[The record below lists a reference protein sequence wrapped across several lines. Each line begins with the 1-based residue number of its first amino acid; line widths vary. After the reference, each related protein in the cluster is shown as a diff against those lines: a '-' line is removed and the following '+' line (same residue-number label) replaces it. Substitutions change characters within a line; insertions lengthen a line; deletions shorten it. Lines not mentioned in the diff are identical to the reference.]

1 MMRRRHFIAGLA
13 ALPFV
18 GAAAAGGK
26 RVVVLGAGLA
36 GLASAYNLMKHG
48 YDVTVLEA
56 QERPGGRV
64 QTARSPLLNGGHAEL
79 GAVRV
84 FDSHEYT
91 HKYIREFNL
100 NLTPYDAGITAY
112 LMQGKRF
119 LPPPAGT
126 PWPLD
131 GLLASE
137 QPDPTALLPVYL
149 GQGIQKIGNALT
161 PGWPGSVPSS
171 AEVEK
176 YTAAEYLR
184 SLGASETWNDFLF
197 AREGNA
203 GRWNAGSVLAAESLT
218 TGNVGSIAGGNDRLP
233 YAFAAA
239 LGTRLKYRTEVT
251 RIAQDSAGVTVG
263 YREAGW
269 RREIRADRVV
279 CALPFIPLRRVD
291 AVFSPSKMEAIR
303 RLDYMPAARV
313 YFQTRQRFWES
324 EGLGGLNLVA
334 SDTAFGRI
342 WNTSSQQPDQR
353 MGMLHSYMMDDQ
365 ATKYAEFGGFE
376 VRRMAERALPG
387 LRGQVVSTVD
397 KVWQRD
403 RWAGGGWSLVP
414 PGTLAWMLPAM
425 RQVEGRVHFAG
436 EHTSVWPGWMNGALE
451 SAERVTQ
458 EVLTTS

>member
-1 MMRRRHFIAGLA
+1 MVRRRHFIAGLA

-56 QERPGGRV
+56 QDRPGGRV
-64 QTARSPLLNGGHAEL
+64 QTARSGFLNGGHAEL

-84 FDSHEYT
+84 FDSHSYT
-91 HKYIREFNL
+91 QKYIREFNL
-100 NLTPYDAGITAY
+100 AVKPYDTGITAY

-131 GLLASE
+131 GLSPSE
-137 QPDPTALLPVYL
+137 QPDPRALFGFYL
-149 GQGIQKIGNALT
+149 GQGIQKMGDPRT

-176 YTAAEYLR
+176 YTAAEFLR
-184 SLGASETWNDFLF
+184 SLGASETWISWLF
-197 AREGNA
+197 ATEGNA
-203 GRWNAGSVLAAESLT
+203 GRWNAAAALAAESMAS
-218 TGNVGSIAGGNDRLP
+218 GNVGSIEGGNDRLP

-239 LGTRLKYRTEVT
+239 LGGRLKYRTEVV
-251 RIAQDSAGVTVG
+251 RIAQDSTGVTVG
-263 YREAGW
+263 YREAG
-269 RREIRADRVV
+269 RRHELRPDRVI

-291 AVFSPSKMEAIR
+291 AVFSQSKMDAIGK
-303 RLDYMPAARV
+303 LEYMPAART
-313 YFQTRQRFWES
+313 YFQTRTRFWS
-324 EGLGGLNLVA
+324 AEGLGGLNLVA

-342 WNTSSQQPDQR
+342 WNTSSQQRDQR
-353 MGMLHSYMMDDQ
+353 MGMLHSYMMDEQ
-365 ATKYAEFGGFE
+365 AVRYAERGGFE
-376 VRRMAERALPG
+376 VRRLAERALPG
-387 LRGQVVSTVD
+387 LRGQLVSTVD
-397 KVWQRD
+397 KVWQWD
-403 RWAGGGWSLVP
+403 RWAGGGWALVP
-414 PGTLAWMLPAM
+414 PGTLAWMLPVM

-451 SAERVTQ
+451 SAERVVQ
-458 EVLTTS
+458 EVLAS